1 MPYARKNKATIMFG
15 DIKGIRKL
23 YRKGNGQGNRYGR
36 KLNSWSFYELER
48 QVSYKAAWD
57 GIPFCKIDPKR
68 TSTTCPI
75 CGGRLQGD
83 RQRHRD
89 LWCGSCKLWRDRDVV
104 ASMNIACK
112 GLHRFCNP
120 KGGTR
125 EAMRGNPEGPAIL
138 RVDVSKLVT
147 DWNNMGIVRV

>member
-1 MPYARKNKATIMFG
+1 MSKSIVNYARKQKSAIIFE

-23 YRKGNGQGNRYGR
+23 YRKGNGQGNRYR
-36 KLNSWSFYELER
+36 KKLNSWSFYELER
-48 QVSYKAAWD
+48 QVSYKAAWN
-57 GIPFCKIDPKR
+57 GIPFCKIDPR
-68 TSTTCPI
+68 CTSTLCPT

-89 LWCGSCKLWRDRDVV
+89 LWCGNCKRWRDRDVI
-104 ASMNIACK
+104 AAMNVACK

-120 KGGTR
+120 QGDTS
-125 EAMRGNPEGPAIL
+125 EAVRGNLEEPAIL

-147 DWNNMGIVRV
+147 DW